1 MLSNSLAAELGPDIR
16 VNTVCP
22 GTIPTDMV
30 TDLLATSRDRLTETP
45 ALKRLG
51 KAEDVVKAMLFLTSD
66 ESSYITGDTLTV
78 DGGWAYR

>member
-1 MLSNSLAAELGPDIR
+1 
-16 VNTVCP
+16 
-22 GTIPTDMV
+22 MV
-30 TDLLATSRDRLTETP
+30 TELLAGEGNKDRLIETP